1 MANFTKA
8 LWISALAVAS
18 ACGTASS
25 RAEEITRYPLPT
37 PGFPISLGVEVPA
50 GKTLVYLSGAVP
62 PTPAPDKDGK
72 IAPLPS
78 DTQAQAVLTLQRIEQ
93 SLKSLRLTL
102 GDVVFLR
109 AYLVGDPA
117 LGHKLDFGGFN
128 AAYKQFFGTAEQP
141 ALPARSVVQV
151 AGLARP
157 DFLVEIEVI
166 AARK

>member
-1 MANFTKA
+1 MSKMKNAFLYA
-8 LWISALAVAS
+8 FALALGGAGVA
-18 ACGTASS
+18 TAQ
-25 RAEEITRYPLPT
+25 EIIRYPLPVQ
-37 PGFPISLGVEVPA
+37 GFPISLGVEVPA
-50 GKTLVYLSGAVP
+50 GKSLVYLSGAVP

-72 IAPLPS
+72 VTPLPA
-78 DTQAQAVLTLQRIEQ
+78 DTQSQAVSTLQRIEQ
-93 SLKSLRLTL
+93 TLKGLNLSL

-117 LGHKLDFGGFN
+117 TGGRLDFNGFN
-128 AAYKQFFGTAEQP
+128 AAYKQFFGSAAQP

>member
-1 MANFTKA
+1 MKMFTNA
-8 LWISALAVAS
+8 LVLSALLATPMAS
-18 ACGTASS
+18 P
-25 RAEEITRYPLPT
+25 RAQAQEITRYPLPI
-37 PGFPISLGVEVPA
+37 PGFPISLAVEVPA
-50 GKTLVYLSGAVP
+50 GKSLVYLSGAVP

-72 IAPLPS
+72 VLPLPA

-93 SLKSLRLTL
+93 TLKGLHLTL

-117 LGHKLDFGGFN
+117 LGGKLDFNGFN
-128 AAYKQFFGTAEQP
+128 AAYKQVFGTAEQP

>member
-117 LGHKLDFGGFN
+117 LGRKLDFGGFN

>member
-1 MANFTKA
+1 MSTFKCV
-8 LWISALAVAS
+8 ILAVVLAAAS
-18 ACGTASS
+18 LLGAASS
-25 RAEEITRYPLPT
+25 QAQDVVRYPLPT

-50 GKTLVYLSGAVP
+50 GKSLVYLSGAVP
-62 PTPAPDKDGK
+62 LAPAPGADGK
-72 IAPLPS
+72 IASLPA
-78 DTQAQAVLTLQRIEQ
+78 DTQSQAVLTLQRVEQ
-93 SLKSLRLTL
+93 TLKGLRLTL

-117 LGHKLDFGGFN
+117 TGGRLDFNGFN
-128 AAYKQFFGTAEQP
+128 AAYKQFFGSAEQP